1 MKEHLKALCD
11 QIRVR
16 LNVYGVAR
24 KKLPCIGDDSGMAAA
39 IRLEE
44 DFRTAVVEPLSPKPP
59 PPALYPAVAMR
70 PQRHRSAPLTQDRE
84 L

>member
-1 MKEHLKALCD
+1 MDVKEHLKALRD

-39 IRLEE
+39 TRLEE
-44 DFRTAVVEPLSPKPP
+44 ELRTTVVEPLPPKPP
-59 PPALYPAVAMR
+59 PPAPYPVHVKTWKGYVKR
-70 PQRHRSAPLTQDRE
+70 RNG
-84 L
+84 